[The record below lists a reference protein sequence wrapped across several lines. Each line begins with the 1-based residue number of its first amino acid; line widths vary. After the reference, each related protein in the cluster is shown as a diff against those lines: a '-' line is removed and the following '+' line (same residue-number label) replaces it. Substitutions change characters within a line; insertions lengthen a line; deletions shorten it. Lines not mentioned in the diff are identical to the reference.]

1 MHGTNKN
8 SHGGNRLEVDH
19 TAEMIQC
26 SSSGYVDVLQN
37 IAQSVEKVSLFVLR
51 WAPIAVTLQFMKQ
64 FTRRQSVVLN
74 IISAFKMGSSVEVNE
89 NCS

>member
-1 MHGTNKN
+1 MFIEQL
-8 SHGGNRLEVDH
+8 RRCFVIFVDFQRAW
-19 TAEMIQC
+19 T
-26 SSSGYVDVLQN
+26 QN
-37 IAQSVEKVSLFVLR
+37 IAQSVEKVSLLMLR
-51 WAPIAVTLQFMKQ
+51 RAPIAVTLQFMKQ